1 MPFEVFAFCL
11 FTISSVEYFPGHC
24 GVITVVGEVL
34 CEGGVVLIF
43 GNLTEE
49 GCKSVDAGGVGTK
62 TEHEGAAGWVAKR
75 RLAVGVVEEGSA
87 LGERI
92 DMGSF

>member
-11 FTISSVEYFPGHC
+11 FTISAVKDLAGHC

-34 CEGGVVLIF
+34 CESGVVLIF

-62 TEHEGAAGWVAKR
+62 TEHEGAAGGIAKG
-75 RLAVGVVEEGSA
+75 RLAMGVVEEGSA